1 MKQDRG
7 PFPSVSCSLQRRKT
21 QGGAGRTIFLRLG
34 STIVKEVQKVDTPL
48 RVLIVED
55 SADDATLLLHTL
67 RSGGYK
73 PVWERVETA
82 QAMAIAL
89 DTHSWDVVL
98 ADYNLPQFGAL
109 AALQLLQ
116 TRGIDLPLFVV
127 SGHVDEATAAA
138 VMKAGARD
146 YVMKENLVRL
156 VPAIERE
163 LRQVEDQKLRKTQV
177 EHFYTLIENLHDL
190 AVVMAG
196 DGTIHYTSRSSERI
210 LGYRSETLAGRN
222 FLTYVHPED
231 AVSVQRVIAQTTQ
244 QPGTP
249 HVIKFRLRS
258 SEGAWRCL
266 EASSIAFRGGE
277 KFLQIAITAQ
287 DVTESEAQTA
297 ALRHQSLHDE
307 LTGLPNRVLLD
318 NELTAAVQAA
328 QEKRKGLS
336 LLYLDLDR
344 FQAINDTFG
353 YRWGDSLLQQMVP
366 RLQGALRK
374 TDTIARVNGDEFAI
388 VLPTIGDANGAV
400 RLARRLLRVL
410 EAPFQIEGHQV
421 ALSASIGIGLYPE
434 HGADADTLLRRAALA
449 VHVAKRTG
457 VGYALYSAEQEG
469 EYTPTRLLLLSDLRQ
484 ASEHE
489 QLILYYQPKVEMA
502 SGEVHQVEALIRWHH
517 PQRGVL
523 PPGEFL
529 PLAEESGF
537 MKPLSQWVLNEAIR
551 QCQIWSREG
560 IHLCVA
566 VNLSMRDLQDT
577 QIPQRIAGL
586 LAAWGIKSGSLEVEV
601 TETAVADDMK
611 RTHQTLAE
619 LHRMGVRLA
628 IDDFGTGYSSLAHL
642 RKLPVDTIKIDKS
655 FVQGLTKN
663 EDDKAIVRAT
673 IELGHNLGLQVV
685 AEGVEDQRT
694 WDELSALGC
703 DLVQGYLISR
713 PLPAAD
719 LQQWFSNAVGKRS
732 SLVLNPSHSKQ
743 GIG

>member
-1 MKQDRG
+1 M
-7 PFPSVSCSLQRRKT
+7 
-21 QGGAGRTIFLRLG
+21 
-34 STIVKEVQKVDTPL
+34 DTPL

-55 SADDATLLLHTL
+55 STDDATLLLRTL
-67 RSGGYK
+67 RNGGYK

-82 QAMAIAL
+82 QAMAVAL
-89 DTHSWDVVL
+89 DTRSWDVVL
-98 ADYNLPQFGAL
+98 ADYNLPHFGAV

-116 TRGIDLPLFVV
+116 TRGIELPLFVV
-127 SGHVDEATAAA
+127 SGHVDEATVAA

-146 YVMKENLVRL
+146 YVMKENLIRL

-163 LRQVEDQKLRKTQV
+163 LRQADDRKLRKTHV

-210 LGYRSETLAGRN
+210 LGYRPETLAGQN
-222 FLTYVHPED
+222 LLTYVHPED
-231 AVSVQRVIAQTTQ
+231 AVSVQKVVAQTTQ
-244 QPGTP
+244 QPGAP
-249 HVIKFRLRS
+249 HTAKFRLRS
-258 SEGAWRCL
+258 SEGTWRCL

-277 KFLQIAITAQ
+277 EFLKVAITAQ

-297 ALRHQSLHDE
+297 ALKHQSLHDE
-307 LTGLPNRVLLD
+307 LTGLPNRALLD
-318 NELTAAVQAA
+318 NELTSAVQAA

-353 YRWGDSLLQQMVP
+353 YRWGDSLLQQVVS

-388 VLPTIGDANGAV
+388 VLPAIGGANGAV
-400 RLARRLLRVL
+400 RLARRLLHVL
-410 EAPFQIEGHQV
+410 EAPFRVEGHQV
-421 ALSASIGIGLYPE
+421 ALNASIGIGLYPE

-457 VGYALYSAEQEG
+457 VGYALYSADQEG
-469 EYTPTRLLLLSDLRQ
+469 EYNPTRLLLLSDLRQ
-484 ASEHE
+484 ASDLE
-489 QLILYYQPKVEMA
+489 QLLLYYQPKVEIM
-502 SGEVHQVEALIRWHH
+502 SGEVHEVEALIRWHH
-517 PQRGVL
+517 PQRGLL

-529 PLAEESGF
+529 PLAEESGL

-551 QCQIWSREG
+551 QCQTWSREG
-560 IHLCVA
+560 IHLRVA

-586 LAAWGIKSGSLEVEV
+586 LAAWDMQPGSLEVEV

-611 RTHQTLAE
+611 RIHQTLAE
-619 LHRMGVRLA
+619 LHYMGVHLA

-685 AEGVEDQRT
+685 AEGVEDQET
-694 WDELSALGC
+694 WDALSALGC

-719 LQQWFSNAVGKRS
+719 LQQWFSRVVGKGQ
-732 SLVLNPSHSKQ
+732 SLRLNPSHSKQ
-743 GIG
+743 NLG